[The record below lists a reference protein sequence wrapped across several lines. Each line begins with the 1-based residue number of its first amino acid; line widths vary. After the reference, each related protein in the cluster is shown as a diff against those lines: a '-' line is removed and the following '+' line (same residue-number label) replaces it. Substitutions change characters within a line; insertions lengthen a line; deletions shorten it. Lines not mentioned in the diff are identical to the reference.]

1 MPSSTQGSPGEE
13 LDTRSVTSEQSQPS
27 GHPEAGSSRQSRK
40 DQHES
45 LKTKFLKHQI
55 KSPFK
60 FLGKSYCGGC
70 KKKCTGKVLRVND
83 EYFHTQCFKCFK
95 CSTPLP
101 SGGFLT
107 KDSQYYCSNCYQT
120 NFGTKCFKCSEYVEG
135 EVVSAL
141 GNTYHQKCFTCA
153 RCQKPFP
160 TGERVTFVGKKCFCQ
175 NCIKEEKKIEAA
187 AKASGKDHITGVG
200 KSVTSSAINV
210 SDIDMTDKCAWCLQ
224 ELKDG
229 QALAALDKQ
238 YHIWCFKCT
247 ICGVLLHGEYMGH
260 EGKPYCEKDYH
271 ERYGV
276 KCAYCQRFIA
286 GKVLQA
292 GDNNHFHPTCA
303 RCSKCGDPFGDGEEM
318 YLQGAAIWH
327 PRCGPGPGESG
338 FVLNT
343 YDTSSIVDGF
353 DGLSST
359 MSELHY
365 GSRASSPG
373 GSLLREQWSL
383 SPGIPFGYSYIR
395 EGRSVSSLRR
405 PVEPYDRKTSHPPMH
420 FHVPQSKHRKISI
433 QTRSSSRSGMHHM
446 VNNLAASSPRP
457 RSPHMNNEEPIEMS
471 HFPDGRK
478 SGDGHVTPIERDDF
492 PAPQFLYAD
501 PERRRRWSEPM
512 KKEGDN
518 NLDDE
523 SPPAPEDT
531 IMQEK
536 LKNQEETLR
545 KISSKGSEIGK
556 VFLNTVQQ
564 REKLQQQRKAFMDPR
579 SFARTPSATREP
591 VFGLRY
597 DSPVKASPSRLTH
610 YSRAEDRGLSQSTP
624 GYGGTL
630 NSAQTTPSYRIVS
643 SFRGPPKPG
652 YTAKKSSTLPSYGTA
667 SINGSF
673 TPGNY
678 SQFEAG
684 LSNKTHSTDFSMRS
698 DASEHSIDIPDS
710 MMSTAINS
718 RRDIKSSTTYTQGLK
733 SATKEEEG
741 GRTSVAYMNR
751 SLPNMNACLQKAPKI
766 YPIHLLLT
774 TNYRLP
780 KDVDRCNLENH
791 LSDNDFELVFEQS
804 RPEFYRLPQ
813 WRRNELKK
821 RVKLF

>member
-1 MPSSTQGSPGEE
+1 M
-13 LDTRSVTSEQSQPS
+13 
-27 GHPEAGSSRQSRK
+27 
-40 DQHES
+40 
-45 LKTKFLKHQI
+45 

-95 CSTPLP
+95 CTTSLP

-120 NFGTKCFKCSEYVEG
+120 NFGTKCFKCSQYVEG

-141 GNTYHQKCFTCA
+141 GNTYHQRCFTCA

-175 NCIKEEKKIEAA
+175 ACIKEEKKTETKSTKEQS
-187 AKASGKDHITGVG
+187 AKNNVS
-200 KSVTSSAINV
+200 SVNN

-260 EGKPYCEKDYH
+260 EGKPYCEKCYH

-292 GDNNHFHPTCA
+292 GENNHFHPTCA

-373 GSLLREQWSL
+373 GSLLRENWSL

-405 PVEPYDRKTSHPPMH
+405 PIDPYDRKTSHPPMH
-420 FHVPQSKHRKISI
+420 FHVPQNKHRKISI
-433 QTRSSSRSGMHHM
+433 QTRSSSRSGMHTM
-446 VNNLAASSPRP
+446 IDNLAASSPRP

-471 HFPDGRK
+471 HYPDGRK
-478 SGDGHVTPIERDDF
+478 SVDGHVTPIERDDF
-492 PAPQFLYAD
+492 PAPQYLYAD

-512 KKEGDN
+512 KKEDN
-518 NLDDE
+518 GKE

-531 IMQEK
+531 EMKEK
-536 LKNQEETLR
+536 LKSQEETLR
-545 KISSKGSEIGK
+545 KISTKGSEIGK
-556 VFLNTVQQ
+556 VFLNNVKQ
-564 REKLQQQRKAFMDPR
+564 REKLQKQRQAFMDPR
-579 SFARTPSATREP
+579 SYARTPSASREP

-610 YSRAEDRGLSQSTP
+610 YSRQEDRGLSQSTP

-630 NSAQTTPSYRIVS
+630 NSAHTTPSYRIVS
-643 SFRGPPKPG
+643 SYRGPPKPG
-652 YTAKKSSTLPSYGTA
+652 YTRKSSTLPSYGT
-667 SINGSF
+667 NGTF

-698 DASEHSIDIPDS
+698 DASDHSIDIPDS

-733 SATKEEEG
+733 SATKEEES
-741 GRTSVAYMNR
+741 GRSSYMNR
-751 SLPNMNACLQKAPKI
+751 SLPNMSACMQKAPKV

-774 TNYRLP
+774 SNYRLP

-791 LSDNDFELVFEQS
+791 LSETDFELVFEQT
-804 RPEFYRLPQ
+804 RAEFYLLPQ

>member
-13 LDTRSVTSEQSQPS
+13 LNTSIISDILPAQES
-27 GHPEAGSSRQSRK
+27 GTSRQSRK

-95 CSTPLP
+95 CSTALP

-107 KDSQYYCSNCYQT
+107 KNSQYYCSNCYQT

-175 NCIKEEKKIEAA
+175 NCIKEEKKAEA
-187 AKASGKDHITGVG
+187 KSGKEQGG
-200 KSVTSSAINV
+200 KNESSTLNEN
-210 SDIDMTDKCAWCLQ
+210 DIDMTDKCAWCLS

-247 ICGVLLHGEYMGH
+247 VCKILLHGEYMGH

-292 GDNNHFHPTCA
+292 GENNHFHPTCA

-373 GSLLREQWSL
+373 GSLLRENWSL

-405 PVEPYDRKTSHPPMH
+405 PVDPYDRKTSHPPMH
-420 FHVPQSKHRKISI
+420 FHVPQSKHRKVSV
-433 QTRSSSRSGMHHM
+433 QARSTSRSGMHTM
-446 VNNLAASSPRP
+446 VDNLAASSPRP

-471 HFPDGRK
+471 HYPDGRK
-478 SGDGHVTPIERDDF
+478 STDGHVTPIERDDF
-492 PAPQFLYAD
+492 PAPQYLYAD

-512 KKEGDN
+512 KKEGD
-518 NLDDE
+518 DKGGE
-523 SPPAPEDT
+523 SPPAPEE
-531 IMQEK
+531 IQMKAK

-545 KISSKGSEIGK
+545 KISNKGSEIGK
-556 VFLNTVQQ
+556 VFLNTVKQ
-564 REKLQQQRKAFMDPR
+564 REKLQEQRKAFMDPR
-579 SFARTPSATREP
+579 SYARTPSASREP
-591 VFGLRY
+591 VFSLRY

-610 YSRAEDRGLSQSTP
+610 YSRQDERSLSTGTP

-630 NSAQTTPSYRIVS
+630 NSTQTTPSYRIVS
-643 SFRGPPKPG
+643 SMRGPPKPG
-652 YTAKKSSTLPSYGTA
+652 YTARKSSTLPPYSVSNG
-667 SINGSF
+667 GSF

-684 LSNKTHSTDFSMRS
+684 LSHKTHSTDFSMRS

-733 SATKEEEG
+733 SATKEDEG
-741 GRTSVAYMNR
+741 GRSSYMNR
-751 SLPNMNACLQKAPKI
+751 SLPNMSACLQKAPKI
-766 YPIHLLLT
+766 YPIHLLVT
-774 TNYRLP
+774 SNYRLP

-791 LSDNDFELVFEQS
+791 LSDADFELVFELT
-804 RPEFYRLPQ
+804 RPEFYHLPT